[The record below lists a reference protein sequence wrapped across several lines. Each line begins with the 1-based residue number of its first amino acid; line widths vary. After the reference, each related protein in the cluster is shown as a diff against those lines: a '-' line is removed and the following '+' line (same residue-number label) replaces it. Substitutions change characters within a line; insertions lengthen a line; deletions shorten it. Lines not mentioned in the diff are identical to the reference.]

1 MSSQVYEYSDFSVN
15 EWYRLDNLAAKY
27 DQQLK
32 VAWTKTVAQGQQ
44 VNSLYVRNIF
54 TDTVIETCL
63 TTAQVYGMVFNPNSP
78 IYRRLIDRMTDV
90 FMGVVND
97 DKAKDKVKEIL
108 PAGLSLSERRNRT
121 DVYGLDARA
130 AVRIERMR
138 QEGASSEE
146 VRTARLNAAAHRG
159 NLVALTEINRV
170 INLSLETLW
179 IDNLEI
185 SKAEEPPNEVWY
197 FDRSVPTNVSSISQL
212 PKRARKEWITRR
224 DNRVCEYCLPLEG
237 VKARLG
243 FEFDTEYGMF
253 QSPPIHPRCRCYM
266 IVSV

>member
-1 MSSQVYEYSDFSVN
+1 MIPQRDFSEFSIG
-15 EWYRLDNLAAKY
+15 EWYRLDNIAAKY

-32 VAWTKTVAQGQQ
+32 IAWTKTVAQGQQ
-44 VNSLYVRNIF
+44 VNSLYVRNVF

-78 IYRRLIDRMTDV
+78 IYRTLIDRMTDAY
-90 FMGVVND
+90 MKVVDD
-97 DKAKDKVKEIL
+97 DKAKERVKEIL
-108 PAGLSLSERRNRT
+108 PSGLSLSERRNRS

-138 QEGASSEE
+138 QEGKPAEDI
-146 VRTARLNAAAHRG
+146 RRARYEATVQRG
-159 NLVALTEINRV
+159 NLIALTEINRV
-170 INLSLETLW
+170 INHSLETLW
-179 IDNLEI
+179 IDNLRV
-185 SKAEEPPNEVWY
+185 SKAEEPSDVWH
-197 FDRSVPTNVSSISQL
+197 FDRSVPTSVSSISQL

-224 DNRVCEYCLPLEG
+224 DNRVCDYCLPLEG
-237 VKARLG
+237 ATARLG

-253 QSPPIHPRCRCYM
+253 QAPPIHPRCRCYM